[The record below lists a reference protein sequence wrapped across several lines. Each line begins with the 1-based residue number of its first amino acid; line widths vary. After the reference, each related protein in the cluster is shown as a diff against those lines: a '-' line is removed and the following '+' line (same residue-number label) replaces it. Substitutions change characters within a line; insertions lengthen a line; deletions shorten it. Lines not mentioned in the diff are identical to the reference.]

1 LRVMRN
7 RNRFLLFF
15 LFFVLLATGI
25 WAQQVPV
32 PAKDAASR
40 PPIGERDKT
49 QEDQIAKVFETIR
62 ADAKLPPLARIK
74 YRKSLVQ
81 NLCTIIVQTNASP
94 KEMPGLYK
102 TLHPESVT
110 PELKRLAS
118 FNDLH
123 PQYNPSLERYSVAVW
138 RATDPQTGEA
148 TYWIGIAAYP
158 SAATEFFMNHFTDD
172 LYYRNEW
179 KKHIAPEC
187 RGE

>member
-1 LRVMRN
+1 MRN
-7 RNRFLLFF
+7 RNRIL
-15 LFFVLLATGI
+15 LFFVLLTTGI
-25 WAQQVPV
+25 SAQQVPV

-40 PPIGERDKT
+40 SPIGERDKAK
-49 QEDQIAKVFETIR
+49 EDQIAKVFETIR
-62 ADAKLPPLARIK
+62 TDAKLAPLARIK
-74 YRKSLVQ
+74 HRESLVQ
-81 NLCTIIVQTNASP
+81 NLCTIVQTNASP
-94 KEMPGLYK
+94 KEMRGLYK

-123 PQYNPSLERYSVAVW
+123 PQYNASLERYSVAVW
-138 RATDPQTGEA
+138 RITDPQTGEA
-148 TYWIGIAAYP
+148 TYWVGIAAYP

-187 RGE
+187 RGQ